1 MCLSAQFELQDYVI
15 TRSLKDVTTL
25 YDIFA
30 ATTVAGNYKF
40 SFILFLVII
49 ASNLPERPDKKGKD
63 WRQQCESFLMY
74 VAQSQELRNIP
85 EFMEF
90 IKPGDMTG
98 NTLIKA
104 YMYFAMCVIN
114 FCRDEL
120 IYMYIHM
127 QKWKDFY
134 F

>member
-1 MCLSAQFELQDYVI
+1 SFYLNIEVQSKTTVTSPRRRKFSVSSSKASRPLLSMDININTNFPEFDLQDYVI

-30 ATTVAGNYKF
+30 VTTVA
-40 SFILFLVII
+40 
-49 ASNLPERPDKKGKD
+49 ASNLPGRPDKKSKD
-63 WRQQCESFLMY
+63 WRQQSEAFLMY

-98 NTLIKA
+98 
-104 YMYFAMCVIN
+104 
-114 FCRDEL
+114 
-120 IYMYIHM
+120 
-127 QKWKDFY
+127 
-134 F
+134 